1 MVGTTDISLYDRD
14 KSGKSVVIKT
24 GDIFVLFSYDSKIA
38 EIKYN
43 EEHLKYEL
51 LFFNT
56 DNFVQTH
63 TTFKHVINF
72 LYLFNLSSKY
82 NYRKLEKLWNS
93 GERML

>member
-1 MVGTTDISLYDRD
+1 MIGTTNISLFHRGNG
-14 KSGKSVVIKT
+14 GKSVVIKT
-24 GDIFVLFSYDSKIA
+24 GDVFVLFSYESKIA

-56 DNFVQTH
+56 DSFVQTH
-63 TTFKHVINF
+63 TTFRHVIEF

>member
-24 GDIFVLFSYDSKIA
+24 GDVFVLFSYDSKIA

-51 LFFNT
+51 LFFNKHIQHLNMLL
-56 DNFVQTH
+56 NFY
-63 TTFKHVINF
+63 ICLIF
-72 LYLFNLSSKY
+72 LVNIIIE
-82 NYRKLEKLWNS
+82 N
-93 GERML
+93 